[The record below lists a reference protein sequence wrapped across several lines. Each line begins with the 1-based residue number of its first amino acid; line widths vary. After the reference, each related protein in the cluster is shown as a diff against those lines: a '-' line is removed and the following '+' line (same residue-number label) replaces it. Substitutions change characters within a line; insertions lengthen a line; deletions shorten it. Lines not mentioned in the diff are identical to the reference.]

1 MTLQEK
7 TVTTPAGPAGYL
19 DTGDG
24 PGSAAL
30 FIHGVG
36 SAATLWEPVI
46 DLVSADRRCIA
57 VDLPLHGRT
66 PPAASYSLGTTADFV
81 IGFCSS
87 LGLSGIDL
95 VANDTGGAVAQIVA
109 ARRPDLLRS
118 FTLTNCDSHDN
129 IPPKAF
135 MPMVLL
141 ARAGL
146 IAPLQRFMMRGD
158 LRRARKVAF
167 GTVCEDVTNLPLD
180 MVRGWMEPLGS
191 TRERAREFQRWLA
204 AIRPDDV
211 LAAEPALSRLEV
223 PTLLVWGTGDK
234 FFQIEWAYKLRDLI
248 PGVRE
253 IVEVPGGKLFFPYER
268 PAELAEPLRKFWQSL

>member
-1 MTLQEK
+1 MTQPLVER
-7 TVTTPAGPAGYL
+7 TASTSAGYL

-36 SAATLWEPVI
+36 SGATFWRSVI

-57 VDLPLHGRT
+57 LDLPLHGRT
-66 PPAASYSLGTTADFV
+66 PPAADYSLGATADFV
-81 IGFCSS
+81 IGFCET

-118 FTLTNCDSHDN
+118 FTLTNCDSDDN

-135 MPMVLL
+135 MPVVLL

-146 IAPLQRFMMRGD
+146 MAPLQRFMMRGD
-158 LRRARKVAF
+158 LRRVRKFAY
-167 GTVCEDVTNLPLD
+167 GNVCQDVENLPLD
-180 MVRGWMEPLGS
+180 LVRGWMEPLGG

-204 AIRPDDV
+204 AIRADDV
-211 LAAEPALSRLEV
+211 LAVEPQLSRLEV
-223 PTLLVWGTGDK
+223 PTLIVWGTGDK
-234 FFQIEWAYKLRDLI
+234 FFDIKWAYKLRDLI
-248 PGVRE
+248 PGVRDV
-253 IVEVPGGKLFFPYER
+253 IEVPDARLFFPVER